1 MDVTGS
7 ALQDGCGVLPADKH
21 ELPGK
26 YRLPGRWEERWIPER
41 QAEKCF
47 PFSVPPANSKNF

>member
-1 MDVTGS
+1 MEGPGFFLLYAMVTD
-7 ALQDGCGVLPADKH
+7 LPYGVQVIY
-21 ELPGK
+21 G
-26 YRLPGRWEERWIPER
+26 IPER